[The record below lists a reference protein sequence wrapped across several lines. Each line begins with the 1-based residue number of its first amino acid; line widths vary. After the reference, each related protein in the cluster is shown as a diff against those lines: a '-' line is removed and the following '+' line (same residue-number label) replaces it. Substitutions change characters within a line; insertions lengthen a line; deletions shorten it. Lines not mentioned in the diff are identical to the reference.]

1 MPRSPWVLS
10 DAPRVLAIRVDAVED
25 GPLSEDLV
33 SPPAGRRRAEV
44 LPGDVMQ
51 PQALVVTVDGP
62 VDLDATDAAWF
73 LCDFDCLSRWPDEV
87 PSCDD
92 VEARA
97 VPICL
102 AGRGAAPEVVVPG
115 TIEGFLPFVWPTLA
129 VVTGLTTPE
138 DTDACVAA
146 LKARNDTPFE
156 ACGLAIRLVTYGPE
170 WRIFEEGV
178 AQLTEDE
185 LAPDY
190 PVPLDVLH
198 MLPPNAAPELSRVR
212 VLPGDDPHDLSEPL
226 RVSAGTSI
234 VITPDPDPVDRQLVI
249 TPVPG
254 VPNAYQGDFE
264 RIELVFFASEEV
276 ALPEGS
282 IIPTSWLELTVPSE
296 PTSMTLWLVVTDRR
310 AGRSWSRL
318 DLEVVAP

>member
-1 MPRSPWVLS
+1 VLS
-10 DAPRVLAIRVDAVED
+10 EAPRVLAIRVDAVEN
-25 GPLSEDLV
+25 GPFSEELV
-33 SPPAGRRRAEV
+33 PVAPGRRRAEV

-92 VEARA
+92 IEVRDA
-97 VPICL
+97 PICL

-115 TIEGFLPFVWPTLA
+115 EIKEFVPHVWPTLA
-129 VVTGLTTPE
+129 VVTGLATPE
-138 DTDACVAA
+138 ETDACVAA
-146 LKARNDTPFE
+146 LKAREDTPFE
-156 ACGLAIRLVTYGPE
+156 ACGLAIRLVAYGPD
-170 WRIFEEGV
+170 WRIFEEEV
-178 AQLTEDE
+178 AQLDE
-185 LAPDY
+185 GAIGPEY
-190 PVPLDVLH
+190 PVPLDVLR

-212 VLPGDDPHDLSEPL
+212 VLPGDGAHDLSEPL
-226 RVSAGTSI
+226 RVPAGASI

-318 DLEVVAP
+318 DLEVVDP